1 MSNLETLKKGYQDFA
16 KGDVEA
22 VTSVWQDDINWQE
35 CNGFPFIEGDG
46 TFIGA
51 KNIVEG
57 VFAKIPEYFD
67 GFNIEVS
74 DFVDGG
80 DRIVMVGYY
89 TGTWKETGKKFK
101 AQAAHTWT
109 FKNGKVSNFFQA
121 VDTATIINP

>member
-22 VTSVWQDDINWQE
+22 VTSVWQDDIKWQE

-57 VFAKIPEYFD
+57 VFAKIPEYYE
-67 GFNIEVS
+67 GFNIEIS
-74 DFVDGG
+74 DFIDGG
-80 DRIVMVGYY
+80 DKIVMVGHY

-101 AQAAHTWT
+101 AQATHTWT

>member
-22 VTSVWQDDINWQE
+22 VISFWQDDIKWEE
-35 CNGFPFIEGDG
+35 CQSFPFIEGDG

-57 VFAKIPEYFD
+57 VFAKIPEYYD
-67 GFNIEVS
+67 GFNIEIS

-101 AQAAHTWT
+101 AHATHTWT

-121 VDTATIINP
+121 ADTATIMNP